1 MRLGWDEVEHDPGLL
16 VFWRWA
22 AANWG
27 RMGRVV
33 RGGSFR
39 RCAPTL
45 RKPIPLDLPWQV
57 GTGTTSTLR
66 VVAVA
71 VMVVTVTVTPAPMQL
86 LPLQRLVSGE
96 PCRCPSVLARHF
108 SALGCLGGAL
118 GCLGVRVTHFG
129 VCGRSLT
136 EFSSTTWVRQSA
148 LR

>member
-1 MRLGWDEVEHDPGLL
+1 VRLGWDEVEHDPGLL

-39 RCAPTL
+39 RCAPPL
-45 RKPIPLDLPWQV
+45 RKPILDLPWQV

-71 VMVVTVTVTPAPMQL
+71 VMVVTVTVTPARMQL
-86 LPLQRLVSGE
+86 PPLQRLVSGE
-96 PCRCPSVLARHF
+96 PCRCPSVF
-108 SALGCLGGAL
+108 GC
-118 GCLGVRVTHFG
+118 FG
-129 VCGRSLT
+129 KA
-136 EFSSTTWVRQSA
+136 F
-148 LR
+148 